1 VRPPLGDLLVLLEP
15 PARDELRSR
24 LDELTAG
31 ISSGRFSLAWQYPAL
46 VAFGRNEYDKQRRA
60 QEAAASSRRGLDA
73 ARRRLSAS
81 IRDAGVAAEAGA
93 RLHRALRAAES
104 EDAVAA
110 VESELNQ
117 LTVASRS
124 AHDRRREREIERT
137 RSRIRRA
144 APHTVAEERS
154 ESWQDVLR
162 RFAEQQGGAGL

>member
-1 VRPPLGDLLVLLEP
+1 VRPPLGDLLVLLDP

-46 VAFGRNEYDKQRRA
+46 VAFGREEYEKQQRVQA
-60 QEAAASSRRGLDA
+60 VAASARRGLEA
-73 ARRRLSAS
+73 ARRRLSES
-81 IRDAGVAAEAGA
+81 IRGAGVAAEAGA
-93 RLHRALRAAES
+93 RLQRALRDAES

-124 AHDRRREREIERT
+124 AQDRRREREIERT

-144 APHTVAEERS
+144 APHTDAGEPS

-162 RFAEQQGGAGL
+162 RFSEQQGGAGL